1 MRMLPF
7 KEQSLNLPNRSN
19 LSHNPNLNQASKTNP
34 LGRALVLG
42 QVQVQVQEIA
52 NNPQVMEVIRNLMM
66 RIQACFEEH
75 CAILGE
81 RD

>member
-7 KEQSLNLPNRSN
+7 KEQSLNQPNRNN
-19 LSHNPNLNQASKTNP
+19 LSHNPNLNQARKTNP
-34 LGRALVLG
+34 LGRALVLD
-42 QVQVQVQEIA
+42 QVQVQEIA